1 VFSGCS
7 PNQITQGAADAV
19 KDDDKRKHAVHN
31 LLSSIPSAVNME
43 GDRNV
48 DIRSLGE
55 ACQPDGI
62 HGGTFCYIS
71 FIILVSIYATAWKIK
86 KDII

>member
-1 VFSGCS
+1 MFPGCS
-7 PNQITQGAADAV
+7 PIPNYIRVADV
-19 KDDDKRKHAVHN
+19 VIDDDKRKHAVHN